1 MNLVQFHVLLASSIG
16 SGDVFRCH
24 RPVRLLPGVAD
35 QSLFLQSLTDVLFA
49 QHTFVGQMMLDGGER
64 KGRGLQKEWLRVF
77 FLKRCGW
84 DRPVSKDEGLN
95 ILEGYVKVFMLFPHR
110 EDIVS
115 GVWPVNN
122 DIPLVQVKAGLT
134 IEKALLSSVRPANSN

>member
-1 MNLVQFHVLLASSIG
+1 MAEGIF
-16 SGDVFRCH
+16 VFKEM
-24 RPVRLLPGVAD
+24 RLG
-35 QSLFLQSLTDVLFA
+35 
-49 QHTFVGQMMLDGGER
+49 
-64 KGRGLQKEWLRVF
+64 K
-77 FLKRCGW
+77 
-84 DRPVSKDEGLN
+84 PVSKDEGLN

-134 IEKALLSSVRPANSN
+134 IEKALYPVSDQLTAISTSGGKVCCQVLTRVTTR